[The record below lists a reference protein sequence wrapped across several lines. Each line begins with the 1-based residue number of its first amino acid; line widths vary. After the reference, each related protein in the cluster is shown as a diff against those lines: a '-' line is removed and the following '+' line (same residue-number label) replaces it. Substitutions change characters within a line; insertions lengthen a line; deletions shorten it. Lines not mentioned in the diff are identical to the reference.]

1 MVELF
6 EATLSTITQWNK
18 GGAKGA
24 LHHSGDGFSLNN
36 DKCFDLRYNPL
47 TLLERTLQSC
57 NMQMRVTNFRDDSI
71 VEKMICKYDIS
82 SPVEDTFHHFPFF
95 HQIFI
100 ESAHGTKGIGQLGNS
115 LLA

>member
-36 DKCFDLRYNPL
+36 DKCFDALK
-47 TLLERTLQSC
+47 
-57 NMQMRVTNFRDDSI
+57 SI
-71 VEKMICKYDIS
+71 NTVGK
-82 SPVEDTFHHFPFF
+82 DTS
-95 HQIFI
+95 
-100 ESAHGTKGIGQLGNS
+100 EL
-115 LLA
+115 